1 MTRREKLEA
10 MLLESPDDSFLR
22 YGIAMED
29 RSAGNGAAAL
39 AGFLDVLSRDPAYV
53 PAYFQAAQLEIDE
66 GRTVEARDLLEQGI
80 AAARK
85 AGDSHAMGEMQN
97 VLQALPG

>member
-10 MLLESPDDSFLR
+10 MLLENPDDSFLR

-29 RSAGNGAAAL
+29 RSAGNMSAAL
-39 AGFLDVLSRDPAYV
+39 VGFAEVLRRDPAYV
-53 PAYFQAAQLEIDE
+53 PAYFQAAQLQIDE

-80 AAARK
+80 AAALK
-85 AGDSHAMGEMQN
+85 AGDSHAVGEMQN
-97 VLQALPG
+97 VLQGLS